1 MKLYTKETQSNLW
14 QEPGDTSE
22 PFLHFKNGALKP
34 TVGERVLLVEGQPT
48 LIGEVT
54 VPIFWTDLLDVFGRY
69 KSGRQVNEVLK
80 TCVQQLELLGLF
92 ERL

>member
-1 MKLYTKETQSNLW
+1 MKLYSKETQSNLW

-34 TVGERVLLVEGQPT
+34 TVGEGVFLVEGEPT
-48 LIGEVT
+48 LVGEVT
-54 VPIFWTDLLDVFGRY
+54 VPIFRSDLLDVFGRY
-69 KSGRQVNEVLK
+69 KRGREVDEVLK
-80 TCVQQLELLGLF
+80 TCVQQFEPLGLF